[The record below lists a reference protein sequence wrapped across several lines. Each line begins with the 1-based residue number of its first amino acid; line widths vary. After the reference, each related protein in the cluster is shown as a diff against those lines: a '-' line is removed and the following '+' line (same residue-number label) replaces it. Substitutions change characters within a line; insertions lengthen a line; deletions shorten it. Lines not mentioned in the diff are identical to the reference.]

1 MLEEFVNEVNE
12 LMSETLDQLESSMD
26 REDAQ
31 ELLETHT
38 VSLLETVGKH
48 LILTDRE
55 TEQTVDAD
63 LLTDLIFDSMDS

>member
-31 ELLETHT
+31 EFLETHT

-63 LLTDLIFDSMDS
+63 LLTDLIFDGMDT

>member
-1 MLEEFVNEVNE
+1 MLEEFVSEVNE
-12 LMSETLDQLESSMD
+12 LMSETLDQLESSLD

-63 LLTDLIFDSMDS
+63 LLTDLIFDGMDT